1 MRRGARHP
9 SPAPGGLAGYLPAAG
24 ELEPPTPHPPC
35 ARHTFQKLPDVI
47 AMTWAVGVV
56 GSYFLLCL
64 TVYAAIISST
74 ANHGSWDASVIHNEF
89 SRRRYFL
96 ATLTPGM
103 VRLVRVR
110 VRVR

>member
-1 MRRGARHP
+1 M
-9 SPAPGGLAGYLPAAG
+9 SCN
-24 ELEPPTPHPPC
+24 PPPPHPHPPC
-35 ARHTFQKLPDVI
+35 ARHTFLKLPDVI
-47 AMTWAVGVV
+47 AMSWAVGVV
-56 GSYFLLCL
+56 GAYFLLCL

-103 VRLVRVR
+103 VRLRVR
-110 VRVR
+110 VRVRARLR